1 MRRARDTLESGEL
14 YKQDIQQASLYT
26 IHCNEGKLDQVSSK
40 EQDNCKEVELKGE
53 AVDC

>member
-1 MRRARDTLESGEL
+1 MRARDALASGEL

-26 IHCNEGKLDQVSSK
+26 IYCNEEKLDQVSGRK
-40 EQDNCKEVELKGE
+40 QDNCEEVELDDG